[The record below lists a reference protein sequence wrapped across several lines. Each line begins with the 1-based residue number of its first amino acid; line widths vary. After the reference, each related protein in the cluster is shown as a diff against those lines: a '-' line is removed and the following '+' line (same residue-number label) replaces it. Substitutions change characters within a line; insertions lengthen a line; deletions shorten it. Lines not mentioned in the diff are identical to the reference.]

1 MAKVMVAIDSFKGC
15 LSSAEAGLAASE
27 GVRGACRWADVVVV
41 PVSDGGEGMLDAF
54 LSPAALGGKVVDVAC
69 HDPLMRPI
77 IARYGITAD
86 GNTAIVESAAA
97 AGLTLLDPVER
108 NPMAATTYGVGEML
122 TDALRR
128 GCRRIIVGLGG
139 SATSDAGR
147 GMLEALGYQWPD
159 DVEVLI
165 AGDVTNPLCGPNGA
179 AHVYA
184 PQKGATPKQVE
195 MLDLRAREFAEKLAI
210 KMGFDRSGEP
220 GAGAAGGMG
229 YALMQ
234 CCGAVMRSGA
244 DLLFD
249 IMHFD
254 QMLADAALVITGEG
268 HSDAQTLMGKLPA
281 RILER
286 ASNHGVPVA
295 LLAGGVSDC
304 ETLLA
309 AGFTVVESINPPD
322 APLAECLRPDVAA
335 ARLAATTA
343 RIAPPFLPL

>member
-1 MAKVMVAIDSFKGC
+1 MAKVIVAIDSFKGC
-15 LSSAEAGLAASE
+15 LSSAEAGQAASE
-27 GVRGACRWADVVVV
+27 GVRGACRQADVVVV

-54 LSPAALGGKVVDVAC
+54 LSPAALGGKVVEVAC

-77 IARYGITAD
+77 TARYGITAD
-86 GNTAIVESAAA
+86 GTTAIVESAAA
-97 AGLTLLDPVER
+97 AGLTLLAPNER
-108 NPMAATTYGVGEML
+108 NPVAATTYGVGEML
-122 TDALRR
+122 ADAVRR
-128 GCRRIIVGLGG
+128 GCRHIIVGLGG

-147 GMLEALGYQWPD
+147 GMLEALGYQWPANVEMIVAS
-159 DVEVLI
+159 DVN
-165 AGDVTNPLCGPNGA
+165 NPLCGPNGA

-184 PQKGATPKQVE
+184 PQKGATPEQVE
-195 MLDLRAREFAEKLAI
+195 MLDLRAREFAGKLAA

-281 RILER
+281 HILER

-343 RIAPPFLPL
+343 RVAPPFMPL